1 MGEMEKG
8 GGWYNQEVAYREKG
22 IKPDLFKTYDNLK
35 YIKKYF
41 EQFEMFCQNAYLLTL
56 IFNLLS
62 YHISDFTPSL
72 LRPKRFPKSHESLS

>member
-41 EQFEMFCQNAYLLTL
+41 EQFEMFC
-56 IFNLLS
+56 
-62 YHISDFTPSL
+62 
-72 LRPKRFPKSHESLS
+72 